1 MKSKLKKRLLSFVLA
16 CIFFTTT
23 ASSVVNAQ
31 EISPRYNNVES
42 ASSIVDIS
50 NSGVI
55 SITNKFSAN
64 NSVFSKAVITTY
76 IERKILG
83 LFWSRV
89 DIEQNDDEWV
99 DTIYN
104 NIYKGTHSHQL
115 VKNGTYRVTVE
126 YVIYGSGGL
135 ADNFTKE
142 IEIKY

>member
-1 MKSKLKKRLLSFVLA
+1 MKSKFKKRLLSFVLV

-135 ADNFTKE
+135 ADNFTKK